1 MKTHQECI
9 KINLIFNITLYK
21 SSLNSFFLQ
30 PCKEETQVFHDRLKA
45 LFIKYNF
52 STKKKKNR
60 ICVIPQIFVIV
71 KKLLVLYISISDQ
84 QISQNWIWTSWYTL
98 QQVEQKKTTYF
109 LAKLLE
115 CHTPQ

>member
-52 STKKKKNR
+52 STKKKKTES
-60 ICVIPQIFVIV
+60 V
-71 KKLLVLYISISDQ
+71 
-84 QISQNWIWTSWYTL
+84 
-98 QQVEQKKTTYF
+98 
-109 LAKLLE
+109 
-115 CHTPQ
+115 